1 MAADNG
7 KLGII
12 GGFTSVIL
20 VLLLGQSRV
29 FYSMSRD
36 GLLPKLF
43 SDIHPAW
50 KTPWRSN
57 LIFMLFVSFFAGF
70 FPISKLGHMTSIGTL
85 LAFVI
90 VCAGV
95 IVLRYTQPDVHRP
108 YKVPL
113 VPLFPILGIVVCL
126 AMMTSL
132 DKDTWVRLVVW
143 LVMGLIVYF
152 SYGRFH
158 SRLHKKS

>member
-1 MAADNG
+1 MR
-7 KLGII
+7 
-12 GGFTSVIL
+12 GGFVGVFTWVIL

-43 SDIHPAW
+43 SDIHPTW

-57 LIFMLFVSFFAGF
+57 LVFMVFISFFAGF

-85 LAFVI
+85 LAFII

-95 IVLRYTQPDVHRP
+95 MILRYTQPNLPRP
-108 YKVPL
+108 YKVPY
-113 VPLFPILGIVVCL
+113 VPLFPFLGILVCL
-126 AMMTSL
+126 SMMSSL
-132 DKDTWVRLVVW
+132 DHETWWRLIIW
-143 LVMGLIVYF
+143 LAIGLVIYF
-152 SYGRFH
+152 TYSRFQ
-158 SRLHKKS
+158 SKLNK